1 MSDWKGKVT
10 VITGGSSGLGLT
22 IARQLLAA
30 GAHVV
35 LAARDPQRLDQAA
48 REVRAAGG
56 EVTAVPTD
64 VTQDQ
69 EVRHLFEQ
77 VEESCGRL
85 DGLFHCVGRSV
96 RGNAVDTTVDEFREL
111 WELNFLSAVRCT
123 RAALPQLRQSRGHVI
138 HIGSLASKVGSRYLG
153 AYPVSKFSL
162 AAYAQQL
169 RLELEDS
176 GVHVLLVCPGPIA
189 RPDSGERYTA
199 QASDLPTQA
208 QQPGGGIRLKRLDP
222 VRVAD
227 RILKACERRQPEL
240 VIPSKARL
248 LFALGQLW
256 PSLGDSILRAKTRA
270 R

>member
-1 MSDWKGKVT
+1 M
-10 VITGGSSGLGLT
+10 
-22 IARQLLAA
+22 
-30 GAHVV
+30 
-35 LAARDPQRLDQAA
+35 
-48 REVRAAGG
+48 
-56 EVTAVPTD
+56 
-64 VTQDQ
+64 
-69 EVRHLFEQ
+69 
-77 VEESCGRL
+77 
-85 DGLFHCVGRSV
+85 
-96 RGNAVDTTVDEFREL
+96 

-169 RLELEDS
+169 RLELTDS

-189 RPDSGERYTA
+189 RPDSGERYTT
-199 QASDLPTQA
+199 QTSDLPAQA
-208 QQPGGGIRLKRLDP
+208 QQPGGGVRLKRLDP

-227 RILKACERRQPEL
+227 RILKACERRHPEL

-270 R
+270 S

>member
-1 MSDWKGKVT
+1 MSDWKGKVA
-10 VITGGSSGLGLT
+10 VVTGGSSGLGLT

-30 GAHVV
+30 GAQVV
-35 LAARDPQRLDQAA
+35 LAARDPQRLGQAA
-48 REVRAAGG
+48 GEVQGAGG
-56 EVTAVPTD
+56 EVTTVPTD

-69 EVRHLFEQ
+69 EVRNLFEQ
-77 VEESCGRL
+77 VEESYGRL

-169 RLELEDS
+169 RLELTDS

-189 RPDSGERYTA
+189 RPDSGTRYTA
-199 QASDLPTQA
+199 QAGDLPKQA
-208 QQPGGGIRLKRLDP
+208 QQPGGGVRLKRLDP
-222 VRVAD
+222 VRIAE
-227 RILKACERRQPEL
+227 RILKACKQRRSEL
-240 VIPSKARL
+240 VIPSTARL

-256 PSLGDSILRAKTRA
+256 PSLGDAILRAKTRA
-270 R
+270 T